1 VTTMSMIISRKAFIP
16 VWLVVFALFA
26 LSGAPI
32 TFATGVLLLIGLGV
46 APAIVL
52 VLWNR
57 PSPTVAEVL
66 HDVAALRTK

>member
-1 VTTMSMIISRKAFIP
+1 MSMLISRKAFIP
-16 VWLVVFALFA
+16 VWLVVFALFT

-52 VLWNR
+52 ILCNR
-57 PSPTVAEVL
+57 PSPTVAAVL
-66 HDVAALRTK
+66 HDVAASRIE

>member
-1 VTTMSMIISRKAFIP
+1 MSLLFSRKAFIP
-16 VWLVVFALFA
+16 VWLVVFALFV

-52 VLWNR
+52 ILWNR
-57 PSPTVAEVL
+57 NSPTVAGVL
-66 HDVAALRTK
+66 PDVDAS